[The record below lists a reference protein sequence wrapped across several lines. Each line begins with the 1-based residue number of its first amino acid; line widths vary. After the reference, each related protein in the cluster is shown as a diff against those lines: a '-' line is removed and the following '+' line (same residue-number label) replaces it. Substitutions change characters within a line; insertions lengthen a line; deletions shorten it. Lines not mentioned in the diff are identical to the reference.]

1 MKKVILILSLVLSS
15 TGCIYEG
22 AHSGCDNESL
32 NLIFTHEG
40 STVNFDRLVANDI
53 ELYLYDSEGK
63 RIEKRHIPYENIKGG
78 KPYSLEQQYAGNT
91 YLVAWALSENETA
104 NKVPPTFLDEENYST
119 ARFTMNVWSTQQ
131 SQIYS
136 GSAQELFLEG
146 LTFIQSSLE
155 KKTLLVDVKKILCTI
170 TVTIEDGDSFKIQY
184 PGKISMNINGS
195 SYSYKVAENK
205 QSGNRI
211 TIEDDFYYMEN
222 SNEYIS
228 KNKVMPASIDS
239 KKGLEDNIVIT
250 LFEDGIARLMV
261 DTEVKA
267 RKGARIDVIIRPTKM
282 EATIT
287 VDSWQ
292 IRKALVAL

>member
-1 MKKVILILSLVLSS
+1 MKKVILILSLILSC

-22 AHSGCDNESL
+22 PHSDCDNESL
-32 NLIFTHEG
+32 KLIFTHDG
-40 STVNFDRLVANDI
+40 STANFDRLVASDI

-63 RIEKRHIPYENIKGG
+63 KIEKRHISYENIKGG

-91 YLVAWALSENETA
+91 YLVAWALSENETT
-104 NKVPPTFLDEENYST
+104 NKIPLTFLDEENYST

-136 GSAQELFLEG
+136 GSAQEVFLEG
-146 LTFIQSSLE
+146 LTFIQNPLE
-155 KKTLLVDVKKILCTI
+155 EKVLKVDVKKLLCSI
-170 TVTIEDGDSFKIQY
+170 TVTIEEGDSFKTQY
-184 PGKISMNINGS
+184 PGKLNMNINGS

-211 TIEDDFYYMEN
+211 TIEDDFYYVEN

-228 KNKVMPASIDS
+228 KNKVIPASIDS
-239 KKGLEDNIVIT
+239 KTGLEDNIVIT
-250 LFEDGIARLMV
+250 LFEDGIARLKV

-267 RKGARIDVIIRPTKM
+267 RRGALIDVIIQPTKM
-282 EATIT
+282 EAIIT

-292 IRKALVAL
+292 IRKALVTL